1 MERGRRWG
9 AGKLGF
15 ACLVICFFGFFFLSA
30 KCRVKALLVERLLT
44 QRLKGA
50 LLHLTC
56 VHHVERPV

>member
-1 MERGRRWG
+1 MLGNWG
-9 AGKLGF
+9 SR
-15 ACLVICFFGFFFLSA
+15 VWSSVFFFSFLSA

>member
-1 MERGRRWG
+1 MLGNWG
-9 AGKLGF
+9 SR
-15 ACLVICFFGFFFLSA
+15 VWSSVFFFLSA

-56 VHHVERPV
+56 VHYVERPV